1 VIRGGVHLAPVLFW
15 AVQKSEIRRSNF
27 DIGISGMAETFPGV
41 LSGDPKEIQKAFNSL
56 PVDQQLNIV
65 LGARGK
71 ERLRALFFSHNP
83 KELVQK
89 LPELE
94 IFLTVKEVG
103 RSDAIDLVSLTTP
116 EQFQYLLDLDLW
128 KKDRL
133 DPDKVVRWLEILL
146 ESGEERVVE
155 FIRSSDLEFLCL
167 LFITFLHIT
176 KFEGDPTELMD
187 RNLPFTLD
195 REYFITFRKAEIRP
209 VFQPFLEILYRY
221 DTDTYRRLMESLL
234 SELESDIEETSYR
247 FRNARLADYG
257 FPDMEQALEIYRF
270 VNPGTLPVEETP
282 QVTVH
287 DISEKTQPTFY
298 LTAQGDGPFFSAV
311 FSKVTDPLV
320 RDRLREELA
329 GLCNKAMV
337 AESIDL
343 LDIGDMEWVVKK
355 VFHYLNLGLQGL
367 SGEEE
372 GKAVRILRTASLQKV
387 FQAGMGATLLLR
399 KKAETLLK
407 GPWFE
412 GDRKNLRFLDSID
425 KGTMEGVLKRKPGIY
440 RNGVVDD
447 FKNLQDL
454 KEVEDVLD
462 RIDVVV
468 TTLREKL
475 NMTPERAREQ
485 GWAAGDTEG
494 GKDMSLS
501 TFFLTAL
508 ANRVLNGRFEIETLD
523 KNRLQ
528 DLFSIIFENDGQGR
542 GRLRME
548 IRRDMTEW
556 LDSTEDD
563 ERKRQHLRAFWD
575 FCVDVLEGD
584 FGRIPPGEE
593 IDPRFVRSLMIRAS
607 SVEGR

>member
-1 VIRGGVHLAPVLFW
+1 
-15 AVQKSEIRRSNF
+15 
-27 DIGISGMAETFPGV
+27 MAETSPGV
-41 LSGDPKEIQKAFNSL
+41 LSDDPKEIQKAFNGL
-56 PVDQQLNIV
+56 PVDKQLEIV

-71 ERLRALFFSHNP
+71 ERLRTLFFSENP
-83 KELVQK
+83 KELFQR

-94 IFLTVKEVG
+94 VFLTVKEVG
-103 RSDAIDLVSLTTP
+103 RSDVIDLITLTTP
-116 EQFQYLLDLDLW
+116 EQFLYLLDLDVW
-128 KKDRL
+128 NKHQL
-133 DPDKVVRWLEILL
+133 DLEKVVHWMEILL

-155 FIRSSDLEFLCL
+155 FIRSSDPEFLCL
-167 LFITFLHIT
+167 FLIKFLHIT
-176 KFEGDPTELMD
+176 KLEGEPTELMD
-187 RNLPFTLD
+187 RTHPFTLD
-195 REYFITFRKAEIRP
+195 REYFITFRKPDTRP

-221 DTDTYRRLMESLL
+221 DSNTYRRLMESLL
-234 SELESDIEETSYR
+234 SELQSDIEETSYR

-270 VNPGTLPVEETP
+270 VNPGALPAEEAP
-282 QVTVH
+282 QVMVH

-298 LTAQGDGPFFSAV
+298 LTAQGEGPFFSAV
-311 FSKVTDPLV
+311 LSRVTDPLV
-320 RDRLREELA
+320 QDRLREELA

-343 LDIGDMEWVVKK
+343 FDVGEMERVVKK

-372 GKAVRILRTASLQKV
+372 GRAVQILRTVSLQKV
-387 FQAGMGATLLLR
+387 FQAGVGATLLLR
-399 KKAETLLK
+399 KKAETLLR

-425 KGTMEGVLKRKPGIY
+425 KERVEGVLQRKPGIY

-447 FKNLQDL
+447 FKTLQDL

-475 NMTPERAREQ
+475 NITAERAKEQ
-485 GWAAGDTEG
+485 GWAAGHAEG
-494 GKDMSLS
+494 ENVIPLS
-501 TFFLTAL
+501 TFFLSAL
-508 ANRVLNGRFEIETLD
+508 ANRVLNGRFEIEAID

-528 DLFSIIFENDGQGR
+528 DLFSIIFEKDEQGR
-542 GRLRME
+542 GRLRMA

-556 LDSTEDD
+556 LESTEED
-563 ERKRQHLRAFWD
+563 ERRRQHLRAFWD

-584 FGRIPPGEE
+584 VGRIPPGEE
-593 IDPRFVRSLMIRAS
+593 IDPRFVRGLMIR
-607 SVEGR
+607 E

>member
-1 VIRGGVHLAPVLFW
+1 
-15 AVQKSEIRRSNF
+15 
-27 DIGISGMAETFPGV
+27 MAETSPGV
-41 LSGDPKEIQKAFNSL
+41 LSDDPKEIQKAFNGL
-56 PVDQQLNIV
+56 PVDKQLEIV

-71 ERLRALFFSHNP
+71 ERLRTLFFSENP
-83 KELVQK
+83 KELFQR

-94 IFLTVKEVG
+94 VFLTVKEVG
-103 RSDAIDLVSLTTP
+103 RSDVIDLITLTTP
-116 EQFQYLLDLDLW
+116 EQFLYLLDLDVW
-128 KKDRL
+128 NKHQL
-133 DPDKVVRWLEILL
+133 DLEKVVHWMEILL

-155 FIRSSDLEFLCL
+155 FIRSSDPEFLCL
-167 LFITFLHIT
+167 FLIKFLHIT
-176 KFEGDPTELMD
+176 KLEGEPTELMD
-187 RNLPFTLD
+187 RTHPFTLD
-195 REYFITFRKAEIRP
+195 REYFITFRKPDTRP

-221 DTDTYRRLMESLL
+221 DSNTYRRLMESLL
-234 SELESDIEETSYR
+234 SELQSDIEETSYR

-270 VNPGTLPVEETP
+270 VNPGALPAEEAP
-282 QVTVH
+282 QVMVH
-287 DISEKTQPTFY
+287 EISEKTQPTFY
-298 LTAQGDGPFFSAV
+298 LTAQGEGPFFSAV
-311 FSKVTDPLV
+311 LSRVTDPLV
-320 RDRLREELA
+320 QDRLREELA

-343 LDIGDMEWVVKK
+343 FDIGDMEWVVKK

-372 GKAVRILRTASLQKV
+372 GRAAQILRTVSLQKV
-387 FQAGMGATLLLR
+387 FQAGVGATLLLR

-425 KGTMEGVLKRKPGIY
+425 KERVEGVLQRKPGIY

-447 FKNLQDL
+447 FKTLQDL

-475 NMTPERAREQ
+475 NITAERAKEQ
-485 GWAAGDTEG
+485 GWAAGHAEG
-494 GKDMSLS
+494 ENVIPLS
-501 TFFLTAL
+501 TFFLSAL
-508 ANRVLNGRFEIETLD
+508 ANRVLNGRFEIEAID

-528 DLFSIIFENDGQGR
+528 DLFSIIFEKDEQGR
-542 GRLRME
+542 GRLRMA

-556 LDSTEDD
+556 LESTEED
-563 ERKRQHLRAFWD
+563 ERRRQHLRAFWD

-584 FGRIPPGEE
+584 VGRIPPGEE
-593 IDPRFVRSLMIRAS
+593 IDPRFVRGLMIR
-607 SVEGR
+607 E

>member
-1 VIRGGVHLAPVLFW
+1 
-15 AVQKSEIRRSNF
+15 
-27 DIGISGMAETFPGV
+27 MAETSPWV
-41 LSGDPKEIQKAFNSL
+41 LSDDPKEIQKAFNSL
-56 PVDQQLNIV
+56 PVDKQLEIV

-71 ERLRALFFSHNP
+71 ERLRTLFFSENP
-83 KELVQK
+83 KELFQR

-94 IFLTVKEVG
+94 VFLTVKEVG
-103 RSDAIDLVSLTTP
+103 RSDVIDLVTLTTP
-116 EQFQYLLDLDLW
+116 EQFLYLLDLDVW
-128 KKDRL
+128 NKHQL
-133 DPDKVVRWLEILL
+133 DLEKVVHWVEILL
-146 ESGEERVVE
+146 ESGEERVLE
-155 FIRSSDLEFLCL
+155 FIRSSDPEFLCL
-167 LFITFLHIT
+167 FLIKFLHVT
-176 KFEGDPTELMD
+176 KLEGEPTELMD

-234 SELESDIEETSYR
+234 GELESDIEETAYR

-257 FPDMEQALEIYRF
+257 FPDFEHALEIYRF
-270 VNPGTLPVEETP
+270 VNPETLPVKEDTP
-282 QVTVH
+282 QGAAP
-287 DISEKTQPTFY
+287 DIFEKTRPTFY
-298 LTAQGDGPFFSAV
+298 LMARGDGPFFSAV
-311 FSKVTDPLV
+311 LSRVTDPLV
-320 RDRLREELA
+320 QDRLREELA

-343 LDIGDMEWVVKK
+343 FDIGDMEWVVKK

-372 GKAVRILRTASLQKV
+372 GRAVQILRTVSLQKV
-387 FQAGMGATLLLR
+387 FQSAVGATLLLR
-399 KKAETLLK
+399 KKAEALLK

-425 KGTMEGVLKRKPGIY
+425 KEIVEGVLKRKPGIY
-440 RNGVVDD
+440 WNGVVDD

-475 NMTPERAREQ
+475 NITAERAKEQ
-485 GWAAGDTEG
+485 GRAAGHGEG
-494 GKDMSLS
+494 ENDIPLS

-508 ANRVLNGRFEIETLD
+508 ANRVLNGRFEIEAID

-528 DLFSIIFENDGQGR
+528 DLFSIIFEKDEQGR
-542 GRLRME
+542 GRLRMG

-556 LDSTEDD
+556 LESTEED

-584 FGRIPPGEE
+584 VGRIPPGEE
-593 IDPRFVRSLMIRAS
+593 IDPRFVRGLLVR
-607 SVEGR
+607 E